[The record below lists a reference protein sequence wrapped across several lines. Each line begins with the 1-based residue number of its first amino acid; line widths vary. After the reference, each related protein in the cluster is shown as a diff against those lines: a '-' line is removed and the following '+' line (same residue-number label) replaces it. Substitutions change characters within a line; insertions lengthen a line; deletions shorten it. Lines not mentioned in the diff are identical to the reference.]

1 MSPNSHSWG
10 MAPDRWLVLSISFD
24 NPLTVDLLVEPL
36 IALGAQGVQEVD
48 GRLITYLPPV
58 VEPELFVR
66 ETEASLRVAS
76 GLNDL
81 LLDWSWQE
89 HEDWALLWRRGL
101 EPRKITDRLVVTP
114 SWCDVEVEEGVTVV
128 VIDPGMAFGT
138 AEHATTRGVL
148 RLLDR
153 SLRKGQAVLDVGCG
167 SGILAITAAC
177 LGARRVLSVDLDPYA
192 CEAARKNA
200 SSNQVDGQVLVEAAT
215 VTSTWLCEH
224 DSFDGILANIQT
236 AVLVP
241 LLKGF
246 AKATKSWLILG
257 GITEVE
263 WPFVVREAES
273 FGFALQAVNAEQG
286 WRSGWFDVG
295 Y

>member
-1 MSPNSHSWG
+1 MV
-10 MAPDRWLVLSISFD
+10 PDRWLALSISFD
-24 NPLTVDLLVEPL
+24 DPLTVDLVVEPL

-89 HEDWALLWRRGL
+89 HEDWSLLWRRGL

-153 SLRKGQAVLDVGCG
+153 SLRNGQEVLDVGCG

-192 CEAARKNA
+192 CEAARENA
-200 SSNQVDGQVLVEAAT
+200 SRNQVDGQVLVEVAT
-215 VTSTWLCEH
+215 VTSTWLCERG
-224 DSFDGILANIQT
+224 SFDGILANIQT
-236 AVLVP
+236 EVLVP
-241 LLKGF
+241 LLKSF

-263 WPFVVREAES
+263 WPFVVREAEAL
-273 FGFALQAVNAEQG
+273 GFTLQAIDAEQE